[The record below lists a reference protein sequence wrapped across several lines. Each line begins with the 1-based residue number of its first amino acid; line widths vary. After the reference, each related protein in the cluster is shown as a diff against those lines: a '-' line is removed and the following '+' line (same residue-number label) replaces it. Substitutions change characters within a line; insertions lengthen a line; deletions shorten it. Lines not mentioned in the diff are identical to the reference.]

1 MSKEMRKHI
10 DTFKQRLTESENL
23 NISDVSDSQ
32 KYWFND
38 REEWDIERNK
48 LNVSDDDINW
58 SKDDKGKLISFWYE
72 DRNEGWIKK

>member
-1 MSKEMRKHI
+1 MNKNNKNTELN
-10 DTFKQRLTESENL
+10 DTDKNL
-23 NISDVSDSQ
+23 HISDVSDSQ

-38 REEWDIERNK
+38 REKWDIERNK

>member
-1 MSKEMRKHI
+1 MKLKNMK
-10 DTFKQRLTESENL
+10 TFEEHSSEL
-23 NISDVSDSQ
+23 NISGVSDSQ

-38 REEWDIERNK
+38 REKWDIERNK